1 MTSTLTCNY
10 NITTRTVTQS
20 IIIILHVSV
29 SVSNDQSLLTRVLS
43 NMTSLS
49 VWGISGISI
58 LLLLE
63 ERRLLT
69 PGQVQCW
76 ELKVLWGRRV
86 PLTQSRP
93 VRPDL
98 TSPDPLWGV
107 MRSVQDTG
115 SNRQHTSY
123 LPKQGWK
130 VNLLANRNVFF
141 LCRKIWNEL
150 EHLLEI
156 LFATKEL
163 KSSDGSLD
171 LGECAWIR
179 KGVR

>member
-43 NMTSLS
+43 NMTSLF

-69 PGQVQCW
+69 PSQVQCW

-141 LCRKIWNEL
+141 FCVQKYSKIIDIL
-150 EHLLEI
+150 HCLIMHLN
-156 LFATKEL
+156 
-163 KSSDGSLD
+163 
-171 LGECAWIR
+171 
-179 KGVR
+179 